1 MAAVVSINDT
11 SRLPENVLELEGEDF
26 YRFTKSISGALLTE
40 VLKVQNIDSVFI
52 FLQTK
57 DIFEIFKYN
66 SITLRDLKSKIG
78 FDVEDGEFQV
88 KHGLKLQYEYL
99 SKLLKLKSDQKYITS
114 SPLTYE
120 KIDILLQR
128 YPFLLSLLNFHENEN
143 IINDQ
148 HEFLTLFVNTIT
160 KNLSSAN
167 ASRYRYDNKIKSFAV
182 CLYILGGKTT
192 YEYVRLNLPGALPN
206 LTTINSLIQNND
218 DNLTEGEFR
227 FNKMAKYLNSFG
239 VRHAYCA
246 EDCTGVVRRIKY
258 DTHTNSFIGFSTP
271 LYGGI
276 PSPSHFKTDSI
287 TELKLWMDQTE
298 KAPLLNI
305 HCVQPI
311 PPPNQTIAPPSFV
324 LAGYGVS
331 SKYTS
336 LDILRRWLFIHKNS
350 IEKNVRILGFST
362 DADNKYFRAMRLMA
376 GFYASL
382 SNFDIHVDS
391 CMFSIQTGS
400 WSWFF
405 LRRDQLFVFMQDA
418 THLVT
423 KLRNRLLSATAAL
436 KVGNKYITMNHLQEL
451 LDNVELTRLDHG
463 LTQSDLKPT
472 DRQNFRSCLRITS
485 CDVLNLIARD
495 DNSNGTY
502 MYLKLIKF
510 IISSYIEPT
519 TSIEERLKGAWTAVF
534 LLRLWW
540 VWLLLVR
547 LSSLPSFSTKSK
559 KHNREQH
566 FVTRTAFFST
576 ELNAHYLTYLILL
589 VQQKQL
595 PADVLNIHLFSSQT
609 CESTFRNTRSLTG
622 VFSTV
627 INYTVEEF
635 LRRSRKLSILNG
647 FKSQEKSTSLLK
659 FPVHH
664 KHISLNTTR
673 NNQNLIDISTLNVE
687 NVVMQAYQSAVSIIE
702 NLNISSLLKKH
713 KLFDMNA
720 LSEYL
725 HNHLRS
731 KSKLHDN
738 LPLFENATDDSDSE
752 FDLDSDD
759 DDDDDNNS
767 VHSKSSG
774 SEGEDDDDDDSMDN
788 EQLKTFKTSF
798 GGLNIKDSV
807 SVEQEK
813 SYFKIKINDT

>member
-1 MAAVVSINDT
+1 MAAAVSINDI

-99 SKLLKLKSDQKYITS
+99 SKLLKLKSDQKYIKS
-114 SPLTYE
+114 SSLTYE

-143 IINDQ
+143 IINAQ
-148 HEFLTLFVNTIT
+148 HEFLTLFINTIT

-206 LTTINSLIQNND
+206 LTTINSLVQNND
-218 DNLTEGEFR
+218 DNLTEGECR

-258 DTHTNSFIGFSTP
+258 DTHAKSFIDFSTP

-305 HCVQPI
+305 HCVQAI
-311 PPPNQTIAPPSFV
+311 PPPNQTIAPPSFA

-331 SKYTS
+331 SQYTS
-336 LDILRRWLFIHKNS
+336 LDILSRWLFIHKNS
-350 IEKNVRILGFST
+350 IEQNMRILGFST

-400 WSWFF
+400 WSCFF

-423 KLRNRLLSATAAL
+423 KLRNRLLSAIAAL
-436 KVGNKYITMNHLQEL
+436 KVGDKCITMGHLQQL
-451 LDNVELTRLDHG
+451 LDNVELTRLDHE
-463 LTQSDLKPT
+463 LTQSDLKPI

-485 CDVLNLIARD
+485 CDVLNLITRD
-495 DNSNGTY
+495 DNSNATY

-510 IISSYIEPT
+510 IIFSYIEPT
-519 TSIEERLKGAWTAVF
+519 TSNEERMF
-534 LLRLWW
+534 
-540 VWLLLVR
+540 
-547 LSSLPSFSTKSK
+547 
-559 KHNREQH
+559 
-566 FVTRTAFFST
+566 
-576 ELNAHYLTYLILL
+576 
-589 VQQKQL
+589 
-595 PADVLNIHLFSSQT
+595 
-609 CESTFRNTRSLTG
+609 
-622 VFSTV
+622 
-627 INYTVEEF
+627 
-635 LRRSRKLSILNG
+635 
-647 FKSQEKSTSLLK
+647 
-659 FPVHH
+659 
-664 KHISLNTTR
+664 
-673 NNQNLIDISTLNVE
+673 
-687 NVVMQAYQSAVSIIE
+687 
-702 NLNISSLLKKH
+702 
-713 KLFDMNA
+713 
-720 LSEYL
+720 
-725 HNHLRS
+725 
-731 KSKLHDN
+731 KLHY
-738 LPLFENATDDSDSE
+738 
-752 FDLDSDD
+752 
-759 DDDDDNNS
+759 
-767 VHSKSSG
+767 SG
-774 SEGEDDDDDDSMDN
+774 S
-788 EQLKTFKTSF
+788 F
-798 GGLNIKDSV
+798 
-807 SVEQEK
+807 
-813 SYFKIKINDT
+813 